1 VLPRRGMEAA
11 SYGSEATVTTIV
23 PKLKS
28 NKNKM
33 YDKINK
39 LQLTLNV

>member
-1 VLPRRGMEAA
+1 VLPRRGVEAA
-11 SYGSEATVTTIV
+11 SHGGEATVTTIV

-33 YDKINK
+33 YKKLHNLKIIN
-39 LQLTLNV
+39 